1 MNMDELIEPHDPLPD
16 CDCRACAIFAR
27 DVAVEMLAHWCVAV
41 DENGAGWDDWDEHYK
56 DAMYRPGPLRERLDK
71 AILEAQNER

>member
-1 MNMDELIEPHDPLPD
+1 MSGLIEQHEPLPD
-16 CDCRACAIFAR
+16 CDCQSCAIFTR
-27 DVAVEMLAHWCVAV
+27 DVAVQMLAQWCVAV

-71 AILEAQNER
+71 AILEARNER